1 MAGFYPMHGKRIFDL
16 ILVVLSAIPLLAM
29 AACITLLYLVTAHYP
44 VFFFSERTG
53 LHESTFKMIKFRTL
67 KQDLNLSLS
76 ERSFWLGSMLRLTNL
91 DELPQVWNILKG
103 QMSWVG
109 PRPLPVEY
117 NEMLST
123 VEKKRYGVR
132 PGITGWAQ
140 VNGKNELAWPKK
152 FELDL
157 EYVERL
163 SFGLDVRIIF
173 RTVILLLRFK
183 RDISLTES
191 KLSK

>member
-1 MAGFYPMHGKRIFDL
+1 MHGKRIFDL
-16 ILVVLSAIPLLAM
+16 MLVALGGIPLLAV
-29 AACITLLYLVTAHYP
+29 ATCITLLYLATANYP
-44 VFFFSERTG
+44 VLFFSERTG
-53 LHESTFKMIKFRTL
+53 LHESTFKMLKFRTL

-76 ERSFWLGSMLRLTNL
+76 ERSFWLGSVLRLTNL

-140 VNGKNELAWPKK
+140 VNGKNELTWEKK

-157 EYVERL
+157 EYLERL

-183 RDISLTES
+183 KDVSLTES

>member
-16 ILVVLSAIPLLAM
+16 MLVALGGIPLLAV
-29 AACITLLYLVTAHYP
+29 ATCITLLYLATANYP
-44 VFFFSERTG
+44 VLFFSERTG
-53 LHESTFKMIKFRTL
+53 LHESTFKMLKFRTL

-76 ERSFWLGSMLRLTNL
+76 ERSFWLGSVLRLTNL

-140 VNGKNELAWPKK
+140 VNGKNELTWEKK

-157 EYVERL
+157 EYLERL

-183 RDISLTES
+183 KDVSLTES